1 MLAFLTN
8 DSGGLLA
15 WCVLG
20 FLAFCISGF
29 VLRRER
35 LKGTTL
41 FAPYCW
47 SLFSLFALAG
57 IVLVS
62 SLGQLNESSLA
73 AFRYLA
79 ATSTFC
85 PLMAILGAKRP
96 QNVGWQLIVLT
107 LWIVL
112 VLPVG
117 EMALLWQGGAL
128 DIGPMR
134 QWLLVILI
142 GVGVANYGLTRFAV
156 AGLLYGIGQALLL
169 LPLLPLVSREWQ
181 HHWLAGAAFIAC
193 AALLL
198 WFQTRNHRIVDG
210 GWNCVWRDFRDAF
223 GLVWSLR
230 VMERFNATSK
240 LSTWETELSWY
251 GLESL
256 EKAAPEEAVEI
267 ERCIRT
273 LLRRFVSAEW
283 IDARLRQA
291 N

>member
-1 MLAFLTN
+1 MVALLTD
-8 DSGGLLA
+8 DSSGLFT
-15 WCVLG
+15 WSVLG
-20 FLAFCISGF
+20 FLVFSIGSF
-29 VLRRER
+29 LLRRDR
-35 LKGTTL
+35 LNGTTL
-41 FAPYCW
+41 FAPFCW
-47 SLFSLFALAG
+47 CLFSLLALAG
-57 IVLVS
+57 TLLVG
-62 SLGQLNESSLA
+62 SLSQLNESSLA
-73 AFRYLA
+73 ALRYLA

-85 PLMAILGAKRP
+85 PLMGILGAKRP

-117 EMALLWQGGAL
+117 EMALLWHGGAL

-142 GVGVANYGLTRFAV
+142 GVGVANYMLTRFSL
-156 AGLLYGIGQALLL
+156 AGLLYGVGQAFLL
-169 LPLLPLVSREWQ
+169 LPLLSIFASVWLY
-181 HHWLAGAAFIAC
+181 HWLVGTAFVAT

-198 WFQTRNHRIVDG
+198 WFQTRSNRSRDS
-210 GWNCVWRDFRDAF
+210 GWNRVWRDFRDAF

-240 LSTWETELSWY
+240 LAGWEAELSWY
-251 GLESL
+251 RIDGL
-256 EKAAPEEAVEI
+256 EKATPEEVREI

-283 IDARLRQA
+283 IDERMRQA
-291 N
+291 R